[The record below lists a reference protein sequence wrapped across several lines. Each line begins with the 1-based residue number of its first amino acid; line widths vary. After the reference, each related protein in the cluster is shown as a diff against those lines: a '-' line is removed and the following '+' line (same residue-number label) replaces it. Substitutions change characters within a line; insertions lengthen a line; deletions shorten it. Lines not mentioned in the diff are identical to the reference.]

1 MTATVA
7 RRLGLSTNIVDGRAA
22 TIKRPQPHGP
32 QLVST
37 LGSAVVLSGSG
48 LGTWLPTRWRCCNT
62 CA

>member
-7 RRLGLSTNIVDGRAA
+7 RRLGLSTNIVDGGAA
-22 TIKRPQPHGP
+22 IIKRPQPHGP

-48 LGTWLPTRWRCCNT
+48 LGTRLPTR
-62 CA
+62 